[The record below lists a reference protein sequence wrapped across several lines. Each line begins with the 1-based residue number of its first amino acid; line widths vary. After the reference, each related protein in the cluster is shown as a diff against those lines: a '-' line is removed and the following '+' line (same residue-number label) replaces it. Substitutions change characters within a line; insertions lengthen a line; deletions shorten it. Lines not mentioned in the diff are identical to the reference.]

1 MPELTAFQGRARRIN
16 IAQTISVK
24 WDVVGTTLLDDHN
37 HTIMPALA
45 QQYSNEVMRINME
58 VLGRWVQG
66 QGMADCTWRG
76 LLGVLKVHCRDLAK
90 SVEEVLTEQEDTDT
104 PPTHQPDHTP
114 PPPGRMQ
121 RFLQFFRRSQHP
133 STNHPHP
140 SLSVGDPDTPSHSEE
155 AIQPHPSLSA
165 PNTAGPP
172 CPPLEPQSGVYHF
185 SEYLRS
191 IYDSP
196 IDPANK
202 WPPSP
207 SERYINLAVI
217 TREKVKSKE
226 QRTFMLAT
234 LHGRVD
240 KILDVKDPVKLENLL
255 DTRDGKKLKCVLI
268 EGAPGVGKST
278 FSWEICKRWA
288 HGILFQQ
295 YSFLLLLRLRDQ
307 TLHIAKT
314 AKDLVLYPVRDC
326 LEEISRYLLKDTRG
340 KHTLIILEGLDELPR
355 HLLTQPSV
363 FTRLLD
369 GTELPDATVLVT
381 SRPSATA
388 HLWENWKSRISKHVE
403 ILGFTDQNITDYVAS
418 ILDPKDIPAFDTYL
432 CRVPS
437 IRQLMYIPLHS
448 GIIVELFRMYTDSDS
463 HLPTTKAAL
472 YAGIV
477 NTILTRCLANHHKYK
492 QHKIKVDK
500 LADLPSD
507 VYTVFM
513 ELTELAYQSIL
524 QQQLIFEDK
533 DKPINHL
540 GFMDEVAELFPL
552 ECKTRLSYNFLH
564 LSLQE
569 YLAAIHVSLMDTRT
583 QERLLDSMLTKRHL
597 NNTCVF
603 LAAITHFKG
612 LDREIVKHAI
622 QSECKIEE
630 EGWWK
635 GALELSDTALEI
647 VFETGDVSLL
657 EGHSSYTYKLSDYTP
672 LFDFTALG
680 QCIAQSSYAW
690 RLQLGNVEQ
699 HMQLTQGVEQLV
711 RTIQSNGSPTFTID
725 TIQCY
730 HEETQCKQQLLT
742 GLPLHTLQ
750 TLELSSSTL
759 QPLPQ
764 CLPQLVY
771 NTNSLCYLL
780 LWRATAD
787 SLATNLQALHTSP
800 TPTLQFFSLVGSKF
814 TQPLMQAFCRVLLR
828 HNKSI
833 EIVQLI
839 VCGITDEQAFS
850 LAEILPSLNKLSYLL
865 LMNND
870 IHDAGALAIAEAMH
884 GLPELSVVDLT
895 HNSLGD
901 KGCKALEEYKKL
913 LDLSH

>member
-1 MPELTAFQGRARRIN
+1 MLTGHSHFLHTDEKPTMPELTAFQGRARHIN
-16 IAQTISVK
+16 IAQAISVK
-24 WDVVGTTLLDDHN
+24 WDVVGMTLLDDHD
-37 HTIMPALA
+37 HAIMPALA
-45 QQYSNEVMRINME
+45 QQYSNDVMRINME

-90 SVEEVLTEQEDTDT
+90 SVEQALTEQEDTDP
-104 PPTHQPDHTP
+104 PPTDQPDHTP
-114 PPPGRMQ
+114 
-121 RFLQFFRRSQHP
+121 
-133 STNHPHP
+133 
-140 SLSVGDPDTPSHSEE
+140 
-155 AIQPHPSLSA
+155 QP
-165 PNTAGPP
+165 
-172 CPPLEPQSGVYHF
+172 PPLEPQSAVYHF
-185 SEYLRS
+185 SAYLRS

-202 WPPSP
+202 WPPLP

-217 TREKVKSKE
+217 TREKVESKE
-226 QRTFMLAT
+226 QREFILAT
-234 LHGRVD
+234 LHGGVD

-255 DTRDGKKLKCVLI
+255 DTQEGKKLKCVLI

-295 YSFLLLLRLRDQ
+295 YSLLLLLRLRDQ

-314 AKDLVLYPVRDC
+314 AMDLVLYPVREC
-326 LEEISRYLLKDTRG
+326 LEEISQYLLKDTCG

-369 GTELPDATVLVT
+369 GTELPDATILVT

-388 HLWENWKSRISKHVE
+388 QLWENWKSRISKHVE

-432 CRVPS
+432 CRAPS

-448 GIIVELFRMYTDSDS
+448 GIIVELFRMYTDSDR
-463 HLPTTKAAL
+463 HLPTTKTAL

-477 NTILTRCLANHHKYK
+477 NTILTRYLANHIKYK
-492 QHKIKVDK
+492 EHKIKVNK
-500 LADLPSD
+500 FADLPSD
-507 VYTVFM
+507 VYPVFM

-524 QQQLIFEDK
+524 KQQLIFEDN

-552 ECKTRLSYNFLH
+552 ECKARLSYNFLH

-569 YLAAIHVSLMDTRT
+569 YLAAIHVSLMDAST

-603 LAAITHFKG
+603 IAAITHFKG

-622 QSECKIEE
+622 QSECEIEE
-630 EGWWK
+630 EGF
-635 GALELSDTALEI
+635 ASDTLELSATALEI

-680 QCIAQSSYAW
+680 QCIAQSSYTW
-690 RLQLGNVEQ
+690 RLQLGNHEQ
-699 HMQLTQGVEQLV
+699 YMQLTQGVEQLV

-725 TIQCY
+725 TIECY
-730 HEETQCKQQLLT
+730 HKETQCKQQLLT

-750 TLELSSSTL
+750 SLYLSSSTL

-764 CLPQLVY
+764 CLPELVH
-771 NTNSLCYLL
+771 NTTSLRHLML
-780 LWRATAD
+780 QGATAD
-787 SLATNLQALHTSP
+787 SLATTLQALHTSP
-800 TPTLQFFSLVGSKF
+800 TPTLEMLSLAGSKF
-814 TQPLMQAFCRVLLR
+814 TQPLMQALCRALLR
-828 HNKSI
+828 YNKSI
-833 EIVQLI
+833 VIVQLFD
-839 VCGITDEQAFS
+839 CGITDEQAFC
-850 LAEILPSLNKLSYLL
+850 LAETLPSLNKLRQLYLHG
-865 LMNND
+865 ND
-870 IHDAGALAIAEAMH
+870 IHDAGALAIAEAKH
-884 GLPELSVVDLT
+884 RLSVVNLRE
-895 HNSLGD
+895 NALGD
-901 KGCKALEEYKKL
+901 KGCKALEEYKKTRKDF
-913 LDLSH
+913 DLSY